1 MGAEQTQCSSL
12 SPSAHSQRDCSGVL
26 LQDTLLQLP
35 SDLGTWRQ
43 GPHTDHSDQEGRFW
57 FCTRDTVGFG
67 GGIRGCGLHSAL
79 RHKAQ
84 TEGGRRPSF
93 LSKSHES
100 CLPQL
105 SVPRVVHV
113 SHLLS
118 LVCNGGLGVSAPWG
132 TAWKGKQLGEMLLK
146 FSVL

>member
-1 MGAEQTQCSSL
+1 MKAA
-12 SPSAHSQRDCSGVL
+12 SPNFQ
-26 LQDTLLQLP
+26 
-35 SDLGTWRQ
+35 
-43 GPHTDHSDQEGRFW
+43 F
-57 FCTRDTVGFG
+57 
-67 GGIRGCGLHSAL
+67 
-79 RHKAQ
+79 
-84 TEGGRRPSF
+84 
-93 LSKSHES
+93 
-100 CLPQL
+100 PQL

>member
-105 SVPRVVHV
+105 SVPPTF
-113 SHLLS
+113 SSQSGPCLS
-118 LVCNGGLGVSAPWG
+118 PVKFGLQWWSRGFCS
-132 TAWKGKQLGEMLLK
+132 LGNSLERQAIG
-146 FSVL
+146 